1 MMFVS
6 LCVESI
12 DMRADKRVGVC
23 LQELL
28 CIITPPGVRGRVCH
42 FYIVCNCHAW
52 RGMVP
57 NYHLNL
63 RKKYFFST

>member
-12 DMRADKRVGVC
+12 DMRAVSLCVESIDMRANKRVGVC

-28 CIITPPGVRGRVCH
+28 CIITPPGVRGRLCV
-42 FYIVCNCHAW
+42 I
-52 RGMVP
+52 
-57 NYHLNL
+57 
-63 RKKYFFST
+63 SI

>member
-28 CIITPPGVRGRVCH
+28 CIITPPGARGRLCV
-42 FYIVCNCHAW
+42 I
-52 RGMVP
+52 
-57 NYHLNL
+57 
-63 RKKYFFST
+63 SI